1 MVTTKGDVSMDDR
14 LLRRVMVLSAMY
26 RVTVEDGVA
35 TRDKEDDEVMRYFG
49 AVLPLVHV
57 KTKPEIDALA
67 RRAFVELL
75 TEVRAEMRDA
85 GYGV

>member
-1 MVTTKGDVSMDDR
+1 MDDK
-14 LLRRVMVLSAMY
+14 LLRRLMVLSAMY
-26 RVTVEDGVA
+26 RVSVEDGVSI
-35 TRDKEDDEVMRYFG
+35 RDKEEDEIMRYVG
-49 AVLPLVHV
+49 AALPSLHL
-57 KTKPEIDALA
+57 KPKPELNALA